1 MMKKSKFKLI
11 ASAPSCEELRKMI
24 AQYFCDKPERYKFVY
39 GMADGGPRQLFR
51 DGKAM
56 EGYRI
61 APSKGRFR
69 FERLEN

>member
-1 MMKKSKFKLI
+1 
-11 ASAPSCEELRKMI
+11 MI
-24 AQYFCDKPERYKFVY
+24 AQYFCDKKERYKLVH

-69 FERLEN
+69 FERLEE